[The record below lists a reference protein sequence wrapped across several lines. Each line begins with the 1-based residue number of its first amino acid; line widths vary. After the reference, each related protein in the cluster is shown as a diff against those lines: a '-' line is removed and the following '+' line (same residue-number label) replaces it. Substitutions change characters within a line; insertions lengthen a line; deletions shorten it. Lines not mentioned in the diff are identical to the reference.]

1 MLNRRQ
7 LRIKAMEIIYS
18 YENSNDKKVEN
29 QLALFKK
36 STESF
41 YHLYVLMI
49 SFFTEFKDYC
59 DDRLET
65 SKKKFLEDK
74 SFYFYLNVSK
84 NTFLNKITS
93 NSILDEKIK
102 LYNVRYWS
110 EYPDHLKSLVKKI
123 ENKGM
128 FNNEKEL
135 NLDFESERKQIILIF
150 KKVIASDQKLYD
162 FIEESYLSWPN
173 DFALVNSLILI
184 NLKKIKK
191 YSKSILFKSIY
202 KNKKDSNFGKKLIEH
217 NIENDEFI
225 KTEIINV
232 IDNWDVERIAKID
245 MVLLKMCF
253 SEFLYFKD
261 IPVKVSINEYIDIAK
276 DFSSSKSNVFLNG
289 ILDKLAKKFQQK
301 GLINKNKKGNK

>member
-18 YENSNDKKVEN
+18 YDNSNDKQVEN
-29 QLALFKK
+29 QLALFKN

-49 SFFTEFKDYC
+49 SFFAEFKDHC
-59 DDRLET
+59 DDSLIT
-65 SKKKFLEDK
+65 SKKRFLYDK
-74 SFYFYLNVSK
+74 SFNFYLNVSK
-84 NTFLNKITS
+84 NTFLNKIVS
-93 NSILDEKIK
+93 NSILIEKIK
-102 LYNVRYWS
+102 FYDVRYWS

-123 ENKGM
+123 ENKGV
-128 FNNEKEL
+128 FSNEKEL
-135 NLDFESERKQIILIF
+135 NLDFESERKQIISIF
-150 KKVIASDQKLYD
+150 KKIIATDQKLYD
-162 FIEESYLSWPN
+162 FVEDSYLSWPN
-173 DFALVNSLILI
+173 DFAIVNSLILS
-184 NLKKIKK
+184 NLKMIKK
-191 YSKSILFKSIY
+191 HSKSILFKSIY
-202 KNKKDSNFGKKLIEH
+202 KNKKDSNFGIKLIEK

-225 KTEIINV
+225 KTEIVNV

-253 SEFLYFKD
+253 SEFIYFKD

-301 GLINKNKKGNK
+301 GLIIKNKKGNK

>member
-18 YENSNDKKVEN
+18 YENSNDKQVEN
-29 QLALFKK
+29 QLALFKN
-36 STESF
+36 STERF

-49 SFFTEFKDYC
+49 SFFTEFKDHC

-102 LYNVRYWS
+102 LYKVRYWS

-123 ENKGM
+123 EIKGM

>member
-18 YENSNDKKVEN
+18 YNNSNDKQVEN
-29 QLALFKK
+29 QLALFKN

-49 SFFTEFKDYC
+49 SFFVEFKDHC
-59 DDRLET
+59 DESLLK
-65 SKKKFLEDK
+65 SKRKFLNDK
-74 SFYFYLNVSK
+74 SFYFFLNVSK
-84 NTFLNKITS
+84 NTFLNKIIS
-93 NSILDEKIK
+93 NSILNEKIK
-102 LYNVRYWS
+102 FYNVRYWS

-123 ENKGM
+123 KKKGI
-128 FNNEKEL
+128 FSNEKEL
-135 NLDFESERKQIILIF
+135 NLDFESERKQIVSIF
-150 KKVIASDQKLYD
+150 KKVIATDQKLYD
-162 FIEESYLSWPN
+162 YVEESYLSWAN
-173 DFALVNSLILI
+173 DFALVNSLILS
-184 NLKKIKK
+184 NLKMIKK
-191 YSKSILFKSIY
+191 HSKSILFKSIY
-202 KNKKDSNFGKKLIEH
+202 KNKMDSNFGTKLIEQ

-225 KTEIINV
+225 KSEIINV

-253 SEFLYFKD
+253 SEFIYFKD

-289 ILDKLAKKFQQK
+289 ILDKLAKKFQQT

>member
-18 YENSNDKKVEN
+18 YDNSNDKQVEN
-29 QLALFKK
+29 QLALFKN

-49 SFFTEFKDYC
+49 SFFAEFKDHC
-59 DDRLET
+59 DDSLVT
-65 SKKKFLEDK
+65 SKKRFLYDK
-74 SFYFYLNVSK
+74 SFNFYLNVSK
-84 NTFLNKITS
+84 NTFLNKIVS
-93 NSILDEKIK
+93 NSIFIEKIK
-102 LYNVRYWS
+102 FYHVRYWS

-123 ENKGM
+123 ENKGV
-128 FNNEKEL
+128 FSNEKEL
-135 NLDFESERKQIILIF
+135 NLDFESERKQIISIF
-150 KKVIASDQKLYD
+150 KKIIATDQKLYD
-162 FIEESYLSWPN
+162 FVEDSYLSWPN
-173 DFALVNSLILI
+173 DFALVNSLILS
-184 NLKKIKK
+184 NLKMIKK
-191 YSKSILFKSIY
+191 HSKSILFKSIY
-202 KNKKDSNFGKKLIEH
+202 KNKMDSNFGTKLIEQ

-225 KTEIINV
+225 KSEIINV

-253 SEFLYFKD
+253 SEFIYFKD

-301 GLINKNKKGNK
+301 GLIIKNKKGNK